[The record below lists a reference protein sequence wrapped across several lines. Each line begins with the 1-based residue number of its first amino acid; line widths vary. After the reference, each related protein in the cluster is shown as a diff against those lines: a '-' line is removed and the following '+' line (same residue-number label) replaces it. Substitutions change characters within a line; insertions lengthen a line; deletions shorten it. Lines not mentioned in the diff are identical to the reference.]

1 MENFQD
7 QGQRLQCSATTSHL
21 YPSCISLPFR
31 HKMDAYAM
39 FREGWNCEKIVNSM
53 LRIEVSWCLQKSW
66 FKMHLWDKYMLSFQ
80 RDLSDFK
87 LHVSPTSF
95 WHFQVYTFYPPLL
108 LLEWKAQETQIF
120 VFVVLC
126 SSQAPGKASASGK
139 LLVKICWANQCI
151 AHLQCG
157 SVYPSMIKSP

>member
-1 MENFQD
+1 MIKIDIFCVCGQLTGRHTKMENFQD

-87 LHVSPTSF
+87 LHVSPDLILTLSSIHILSTSPSVRMEGPGDTDF
-95 WHFQVYTFYPPLL
+95 CLCGPLFFPST
-108 LLEWKAQETQIF
+108 WK
-120 VFVVLC
+120 
-126 SSQAPGKASASGK
+126 S
-139 LLVKICWANQCI
+139 ICKW
-151 AHLQCG
+151 
-157 SVYPSMIKSP
+157 